1 MVRAATTNGREI
13 NMSAVKDSA
22 QATTFIYTNF
32 YNLYRKSKIESQS
45 SQEVAKGLVLKSHS
59 VTQNPT
65 VAEVKVVSAHQ
76 MEQLSHWSHS
86 SVNSNYRS
94 LRESRKRLNFLM
106 TEIDEILKK
115 A

>member
-1 MVRAATTNGREI
+1 
-13 NMSAVKDSA
+13 MSAVRDSA

-32 YNLYRKSKIESQS
+32 YNLYRNTKLAAESKNEL
-45 SQEVAKGLVLKSHS
+45 AKGLVLKSHS
-59 VTQNPT
+59 ITENPT
-65 VAEVKVVSAHQ
+65 VAEVKVVSPQQ

-86 SVNSNYRS
+86 NINSSFRS

>member
-1 MVRAATTNGREI
+1 
-13 NMSAVKDSA
+13 MSAARDQA

-32 YNLYRKSKIESQS
+32 YSLYRKSKFEAQPT
-45 SQEVAKGLVLKSHS
+45 QELAKGLVLKSHS
-59 VTQNPT
+59 VTQNPS
-65 VAEVKVVSAHQ
+65 VAEVRLVSAQQ

-86 SVNSNYRS
+86 NVSSSFRS

>member
-1 MVRAATTNGREI
+1 
-13 NMSAVKDSA
+13 MSAVRDSA

-32 YNLYRKSKIESQS
+32 YNLYRKSKMESQAS
-45 SQEVAKGLVLKSHS
+45 APVAKGLVLKSHAI
-59 VTQNPT
+59 TQNPS
-65 VAEVKVVSAHQ
+65 VAEVKVVSPVQ
-76 MEQLSHWSHS
+76 MEQLGHWSHS
-86 SVNSNYRS
+86 SVNSNFRS

>member
-1 MVRAATTNGREI
+1 
-13 NMSAVKDSA
+13 MSAVRDSA

-32 YNLYRKSKIESQS
+32 YNLYRKSKMEAVSK
-45 SQEVAKGLVLKSHS
+45 QELAKGLVLKSHS
-59 VTQNPT
+59 ITENPT
-65 VAEVKVVSAHQ
+65 VAEVKVVSQLQ

-86 SVNSNYRS
+86 SINSNFRS

>member
-1 MVRAATTNGREI
+1 
-13 NMSAVKDSA
+13 MSAVRDSA

-32 YNLYRKSKIESQS
+32 YNLYRKSKFEAVAN
-45 SQEVAKGLVLKSHS
+45 QELAKGMVLSSHS
-59 VTQNPT
+59 ITANPT
-65 VAEVKVVSAHQ
+65 VSEVRVVSPEQ

-86 SVNSNYRS
+86 SINSNFRS

-106 TEIDEILKK
+106 SEINEILKK

>member
-1 MVRAATTNGREI
+1 
-13 NMSAVKDSA
+13 MSAAKDQS

-45 SQEVAKGLVLKSHS
+45 GKEVAKGLVLKSHS
-59 VTQNPT
+59 LTATPA
-65 VAEVKVVSAHQ
+65 VAEVRVISPQQ
-76 MEQLSHWSHS
+76 MEQLSHWTHS
-86 SVNSNYRS
+86 SINSNYRS
-94 LRESRKRLNFLM
+94 LRESRKRLKFLM